1 MTMKNQ
7 AINKSRFLVMCVTA
21 LFVACAGLVAF
32 APVGQSSNQQPVAAG
47 PPPEK
52 TVEQV
57 QKNIKVLNGL
67 PKSQLIPVMNFMSS
81 SLGVR
86 CTYCHVNKDDKWD
99 FVTDEKPEK
108 NTAREMIKMVLAV
121 NKDTFR
127 GNTEVSC
134 YTCHRGRTSP
144 VSIPSL
150 PIAAAVSQPSATE
163 TKPGEAKAAEDA
175 PTADQILA
183 KYLEALGGNAAIE
196 KLKTRAIKGDWLTSN
211 GMTWGYEVYQS
222 GPDKFYAVLNT
233 SKQGLFERGFDG
245 RVGWEKSGR
254 GVRTIEGEE
263 LANLHRYL
271 DLFKD
276 IKLKEQFTR
285 LMFGG
290 KEKISDR
297 EVYVLRGMTTDNRR
311 ERLYFDVRTG
321 LLIRRI
327 SSLPTMI
334 GMIPEQV
341 DFEDYKSVD
350 GLMMPFT
357 IRISSVDPNITSTR
371 KFTEVKL
378 NVPVDATKFNRPAA
392 PPTP

>member
-1 MTMKNQ
+1 MKNQ

-86 CTYCHVNKDDKWD
+86 CTYCHVNKDGKWD

-183 KYLEALGGNAAIE
+183 KYTEALGGSAAIE
-196 KLKTRAIKGDWLTSN
+196 KLTSRTMKGTLITS
-211 GMTWGYEVYQS
+211 GDITFGYEVYQS
-222 GPDKFYAVLNT
+222 TPDKMYAVLHT
-233 SKQGLFERGFDG
+233 PKQGDIEQGFDG
-245 RVGWEKSGR
+245 AIGWQKNVR
-254 GVRTIEGEE
+254 GVRVLEGDQLVE
-263 LANLHRYL
+263 LRRSANV
-271 DLFKD
+271 FSN
-276 IKLKEQFTR
+276 IKLKDQFTT
-285 LMFGG
+285 LMFSS
-290 KEKISDR
+290 KDKIGER
-297 EVYVLRGMTTDNRR
+297 EVYVLRGVTKDNQR
-311 ERLYFDVRTG
+311 ERLYFDTQTG
-321 LLIRRI
+321 LLVRRLT
-327 SSLPTMI
+327 SSPTMI
-334 GMIPEQV
+334 GLIPEQV
-341 DFEDYKSVD
+341 DFEDYKNVD
-350 GLMMPFT
+350 GLMTPLT
-357 IRISSVDPNITSTR
+357 IRVSSVDPNITSTR
-371 KFTEVKL
+371 KLTEVKL
-378 NVPVDATKFNRPAA
+378 NVPVDATKFNKPAA
-392 PPTP
+392 PTP

>member
-1 MTMKNQ
+1 MKNQ

-21 LFVACAGLVAF
+21 LFVVCVGLVAF
-32 APVGQSSNQQPVAAG
+32 APAGQTSNQQPVAVA
-47 PPPEK
+47 PPAEK

-57 QKNIKVLNGL
+57 QKNIKVLSGL
-67 PKSQLIPVMNFMSS
+67 PQSQLIPVMNFMSS

-86 CTYCHVNKDDKWD
+86 CTYCHVNKDSKWD

-108 NTAREMIKMVLAV
+108 NTARQMIKMVLAV

-134 YTCHRGRTSP
+134 YTCHRGRTNP

-163 TKPGEAKAAEDA
+163 TKPGEAKPAEDA

-183 KYLEALGGNAAIE
+183 KYTEALGGNAAIE
-196 KLKTRAIKGDWLTSN
+196 KLTSRTMKGTHITS
-211 GMTWGYEVYQS
+211 GDITFGYEVYQS
-222 GPDKFYAVLNT
+222 APDKMYAVLHT
-233 SKQGLFERGFDG
+233 AKQGDIEQGFDG
-245 RVGWEKSGR
+245 AIGWQKNTR
-254 GVRTIEGEE
+254 GVRVLEGDQLVE
-263 LANLHRYL
+263 LRRVANLL
-271 DLFKD
+271 AD
-276 IKLKEQFTR
+276 IKLKEQDK
-285 LMFGG
+285 FG
-290 KEKISDR
+290 DR
-297 EVYVLRGMTTDNRR
+297 EVYVLRGITTDNRR
-311 ERLYFDVRTG
+311 ERLYFDVQTG

-327 SSLPTMI
+327 SNLPTMI
-334 GMIPEQV
+334 AMIPEQV
-341 DFEDYKSVD
+341 DFEDYKSLD

-378 NVPVDATKFNRPAA
+378 NVPVDATKFNKPVA

>member
-1 MTMKNQ
+1 MKNQ
-7 AINKSRFLVMCVTA
+7 AINKSRFLVMCVTG

-67 PKSQLIPVMNFMSS
+67 PQSQLIPVMNFMSS

-86 CTYCHVNKDDKWD
+86 CTYCHVNKDGKWD

-183 KYLEALGGNAAIE
+183 KYTEALGGSAAIE
-196 KLKTRAIKGDWLTSN
+196 KLTSRTMKGTLITS
-211 GMTWGYEVYQS
+211 GDITFGYEVYQS
-222 GPDKFYAVLNT
+222 TPDKMYAVLHT
-233 SKQGLFERGFDG
+233 PKQGDIEQGFDG
-245 RVGWEKSGR
+245 AIGWQKNVR
-254 GVRTIEGEE
+254 GVRVLEGDQLVE
-263 LANLHRYL
+263 LRRSANV
-271 DLFKD
+271 FSN
-276 IKLKEQFTR
+276 IKLKDQFTT
-285 LMFGG
+285 LMFSS
-290 KEKISDR
+290 KDKIGER
-297 EVYVLRGMTTDNRR
+297 EVYVLRGVTKDNQR
-311 ERLYFDVRTG
+311 ERLYFDTQTG
-321 LLIRRI
+321 LLVRRLT
-327 SSLPTMI
+327 SSPTMI
-334 GMIPEQV
+334 GLIPEQV
-341 DFEDYKSVD
+341 DFEDYKNVD
-350 GLMMPFT
+350 GLMTPLT
-357 IRISSVDPNITSTR
+357 IRVSSVDPNITSTR
-371 KFTEVKL
+371 KLTEVKL
-378 NVPVDATKFNRPAA
+378 NVPVDATKFNKPAA
-392 PPTP
+392 PTP